1 MLQGEVTFDAS
12 EPGMKERAPTVFI
25 VDDDEAVRNSLRL
38 LLKSVGLP
46 AIALPTAQEFLSQYD
61 PQQPGCLVLDV
72 RMPGMSGLE
81 LQEQL
86 NVRGAMIPV
95 IFITGHGD
103 IPMAVEAM
111 QQGAFDFLQKPFRDQ
126 DLIDRI
132 QRALVKDKA
141 NRAELSE
148 RSRLRERFESLTPR
162 EREVLD
168 LVSSGKPNKIMAA
181 DLGVSQRTVEIH
193 RARVMEKMHASSVA
207 QLVRMVMDLNQST
220 QGGQ

>member
-1 MLQGEVTFDAS
+1 
-12 EPGMKERAPTVFI
+12 MKEHVPTVFI

-38 LLKSVGLP
+38 LLKSVGL
-46 AIALPTAQEFLSQYD
+46 AAVALPTAQEFLAKYD
-61 PQQPGCLVLDV
+61 PQQAGCLILDV

-132 QRALVKDKA
+132 QRALTKDQA
-141 NRAELSE
+141 NRAELKEKSGV
-148 RSRLRERFESLTPR
+148 RERLQTLTPR

-168 LVSSGKPNKIMAA
+168 LVTSGKPNKIMAA

-193 RARVMEKMHASSVA
+193 RARVMEKMHASSLA
-207 QLVRMVMDLNQST
+207 QLVRMVMDLHEAAEP
-220 QGGQ
+220 GQ